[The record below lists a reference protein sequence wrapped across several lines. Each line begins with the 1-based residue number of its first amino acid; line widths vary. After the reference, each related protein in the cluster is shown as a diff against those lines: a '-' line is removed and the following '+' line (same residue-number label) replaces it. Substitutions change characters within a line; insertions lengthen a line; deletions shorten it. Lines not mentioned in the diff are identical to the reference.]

1 MLNQDIS
8 DEKLWES
15 YYDKHK
21 ENALLKTFSEAI
33 AGTVGSVRTLA
44 QARFRYLE
52 PVNFAGFLFGSIFL
66 HSTFSRFASSQVFLL
81 NS

>member
-21 ENALLKTFSEAI
+21 ENAICGIFIQIFQRVLLKTFSEAI
-33 AGTVGSVRTLA
+33 AETVGSVRTLT
-44 QARFRYLE
+44 QARFRNLE
-52 PVNFAGFLFGSIFL
+52 PVNFARFLFG
-66 HSTFSRFASSQVFLL
+66 
-81 NS
+81 